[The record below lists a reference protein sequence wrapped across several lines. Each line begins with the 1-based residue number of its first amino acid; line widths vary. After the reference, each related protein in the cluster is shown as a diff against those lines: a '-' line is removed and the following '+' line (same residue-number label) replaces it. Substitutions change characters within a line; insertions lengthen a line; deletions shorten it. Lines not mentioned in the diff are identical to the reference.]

1 MIKNVGVR
9 VRRSEGDRGMDG
21 KRKRMRMMANGLRR
35 GDFSNISQTLNLVL
49 DNLALLVLLLPPL
62 QLRQQANERE
72 TFACRPVVEIG
83 EFVVF
88 SLCASV
94 CVCV

>member
-1 MIKNVGVR
+1 
-9 VRRSEGDRGMDG
+9 
-21 KRKRMRMMANGLRR
+21 MANGLRR

-49 DNLALLVLLLPPL
+49 DKLVLLLLLLLLKSLPLPL

-83 EFVVF
+83 EFF
-88 SLCASV
+88 FHCV
-94 CVCV
+94 CVCSTCVYERSWQNKEGGRHAN